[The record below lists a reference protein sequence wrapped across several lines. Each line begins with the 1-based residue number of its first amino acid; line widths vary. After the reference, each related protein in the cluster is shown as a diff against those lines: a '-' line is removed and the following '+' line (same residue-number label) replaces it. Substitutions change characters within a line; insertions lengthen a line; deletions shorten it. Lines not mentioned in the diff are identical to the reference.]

1 MSVTLLDGVDIED
14 GNDEDHDD
22 GDDNSEQS

>member
-1 MSVTLLDGVDIED
+1 MGVTLLDGVDIED
-14 GNDEDHDD
+14 DNDEDHDN